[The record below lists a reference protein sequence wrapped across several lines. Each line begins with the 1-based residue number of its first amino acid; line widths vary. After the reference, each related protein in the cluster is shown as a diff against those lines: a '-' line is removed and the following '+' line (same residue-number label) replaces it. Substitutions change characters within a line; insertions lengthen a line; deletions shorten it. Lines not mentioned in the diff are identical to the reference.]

1 MFRPKSYEN
10 PDFEQFPVKD
20 LEKLADFY
28 HLKIPEL
35 LDTYHLFLYQHQI
48 SSLKSFRKD
57 NSLTQ
62 QQLANILGISRT
74 TLQCWEN
81 GYRNLPKYI
90 YKKLLESGMKI
101 I

>member
-1 MFRPKSYEN
+1 MS
-10 PDFEQFPVKD
+10 
-20 LEKLADFY
+20 
-28 HLKIPEL
+28 EL

-62 QQLANILGISRT
+62 RQLADILGVSRT

-81 GYRNLPKYI
+81 GYRNLPKDI
-90 YKKLLESGMKI
+90 YKKLFEAGMKI